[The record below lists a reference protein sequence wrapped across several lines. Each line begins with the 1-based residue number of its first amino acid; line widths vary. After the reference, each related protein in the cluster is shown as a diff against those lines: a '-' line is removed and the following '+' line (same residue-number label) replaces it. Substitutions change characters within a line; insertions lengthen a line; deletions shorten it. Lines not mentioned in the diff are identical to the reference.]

1 MKEAGHRKR
10 GSQGWKHSSL
20 FLILLLA
27 FWHGLALGAAAAT
40 AEEPVR
46 VIVTGVEEEILQNV
60 QSAVSIP
67 PGVVT
72 DGAVNA
78 EWFARFER
86 QIPEMVRRALEPFG
100 FYSAQVKVEI
110 STEDNKH
117 YVVRIAVEAGSPV
130 IVNAVE
136 VSLQG
141 PGAKERYLRELAA
154 AFPLHEGHV
163 LRHDRYEKAKA
174 GLKNRA
180 LEGGYPDAEFSVSRI
195 LVSRSEGTAA
205 IELIL
210 DTGRQYFFGE
220 ATLEGAEIYPDSF
233 LRRYLAFK
241 PGDVYS
247 PTGLSMTQLNLMSSD
262 RFKDVIILPERD
274 KSEDLRIPVNIKLE
288 PSLPKRL
295 RFGVG
300 YGTDT
305 GARFTI
311 SYKDLNVSRRG
322 HELGTELN
330 VSQFKQGLITG
341 YRIPGDNVDSFTG
354 LSMKLQREDVT
365 TYVSQ
370 QVSLEVNRTRG
381 FGPGRIGTAFVRLLR
396 ETSTVGGEE
405 ADARLVLPGLRFSD
419 QHYDNFIRPSKGYH
433 LAVQGMGTGRFLG
446 SDMALLQT
454 QADGKIIIP
463 LPGRLSLIGRSQAAA
478 TFVRDPLSEVPASL
492 RFFAGG
498 DNSVRGYAY
507 QSLGPKDEAGDVV
520 GGRHLLVGSLEI
532 ERAILQ
538 KWGVA
543 GFYDI
548 GNAFNI
554 LTDITLA
561 QSAGIG
567 VRYYTPVGA
576 VRFDIARQIGID
588 EPGFRFHFSLGLQ
601 L

>member
-1 MKEAGHRKR
+1 MKDVCRR
-10 GSQGWKHSSL
+10 NRRCRGWKHSSL
-20 FLILLLA
+20 FLILVLVL
-27 FWHGLALGAAAAT
+27 WHGLASGAAAAT
-40 AEEPVR
+40 AEGPVQ

-67 PGVVT
+67 PGVVI
-72 DGAVNA
+72 DGVVNA

-86 QIPEMVRRALEPFG
+86 QIPEIVRRALEPFG
-100 FYSAQVKVEI
+100 FYNSQVKVEI
-110 STEDNKH
+110 SAGDKKN
-117 YVVRIAVEAGSPV
+117 YVIRIAVEAGSPV

-136 VSLQG
+136 VSIQG
-141 PGAKERYLRELAA
+141 PGTKERYLRDLAA
-154 AFPLHEGHV
+154 AFPLKIGHV
-163 LRHDRYEKAKA
+163 LRHDRYERGKA
-174 GLKNRA
+174 GLKSRA
-180 LEGGYPDAEFSVSRI
+180 IEGGYPDAEFPVSRI
-195 LVSRSEGTAA
+195 LVSRSEGTASV
-205 IELIL
+205 ELIL
-210 DTGRQYFFGE
+210 DTGQQYFFGE
-220 ATLEGAEIYPDSF
+220 ATLEGAGIYPESF

-241 PGDVYS
+241 PGDLYS

-274 KSEDLRIPVNIKLE
+274 KSENLRIPVNIKLE

-295 RFGVG
+295 RFGLG

-305 GARFTI
+305 GTRFTI
-311 SYKDLNVSRRG
+311 SYKDLNILRRG

-354 LSMKLQREDVT
+354 LSLKLQREDVT

-370 QVSLEVNRTRG
+370 QVSFEVNRTRG

-396 ETSTVGGEE
+396 ETSTVGGVE

-433 LAVQGMGTGRFLG
+433 AAVQLMGTDRFLG

-454 QADGKIIIP
+454 QADGKIIMP
-463 LPGRLSLIGRSQAAA
+463 LPWRLSLIGRTQGAA

-498 DNSVRGYAY
+498 DNSVRGYTY

-520 GGRHLLVGSLEI
+520 GGRNLLVGSLEL

-561 QSAGIG
+561 QGAGIG

-588 EPGFRFHFSLGLQ
+588 DPGFHFHFSLGFQ